1 MRSACRRRMVGSLSP
16 SDLAVRAH
24 GEAIAEVIPSAS
36 TLASA
41 TPGAMLAASAGSS
54 RWANASRT

>member
-1 MRSACRRRMVGSLSP
+1 MVGSLSP

-36 TLASA
+36 TLASLGQ
-41 TPGAMLAASAGSS
+41 TVVRSA
-54 RWANASRT
+54 